1 MGNSVLCVGNGVCHP
16 HHNQRKA
23 NGAVEDVESIE
34 YSHPEW
40 EEYKKRTNT
49 ILPIRFFMHFF
60 EKSKSDSC
68 VCWIVYGTL
77 IGDEKIKSSELCYHC
92 NVTKREILLVI
103 YAVMNSTSIGIHV
116 FEDKRKVYNMICNS
130 FSSYCEYILLNR
142 WLLLYEET
150 VMHFEFGK
158 S

>member
-1 MGNSVLCVGNGVCHP
+1 MGNSVLCMGNGVCHS

-68 VCWIVYGTL
+68 VC
-77 IGDEKIKSSELCYHC
+77 
-92 NVTKREILLVI
+92 
-103 YAVMNSTSIGIHV
+103 
-116 FEDKRKVYNMICNS
+116 
-130 FSSYCEYILLNR
+130 
-142 WLLLYEET
+142 
-150 VMHFEFGK
+150 
-158 S
+158 